1 MLKLAGPT
9 QQLPLHICPTSK
21 MYPNSSAAYN
31 APQNLALSSSSALST
46 ERHLGDQRQH
56 QLPQPQQAQ
65 QPQQPQQAQQQYPVL
80 SYPPGATARSQF
92 ATPPQVAPAAL
103 QPPAQYFQYSPA
115 YAVGP
120 NQQSPQFPHVSIPAQ
135 PYVYE
140 RSIPQYYSQLPVAP
154 ASPYGYQAQAAAAQL
169 PAEVT
174 LRAPPPAPAPARPSA
189 QQLQPAYSMIQMR
202 AQSQYG
208 MEPSP
213 PPQAASMPA
222 FPVMR
227 MASVPTMRG
236 LQAQAQIQ
244 AQVQAQAQAEL
255 RAQRRPSYEHPFV
268 GSSYILYSS
277 KPLPVSGAR
286 PGADAIIETSGRR
299 SSSAW
304 PPEDDRLLRKL
315 KEEKKLG
322 WREIASYFP
331 NRTLNACQF
340 RWRRLVIGV
349 SGKKDKNQGVIEEV
363 TVGNENDD
371 VKIKSEKRRE
381 TMLSEIKEGEDED
394 IKDGENESIIKR
406 EEENVKVEDGED
418 MKVKKEDTLN
428 DGKSRDIKVKNEDM
442 LNDGKEKDMKD
453 KKEDILNDK
462 NEKEIKDTNEDTLN
476 EEKGKD
482 TVKDEKSNDEK
493 IQNKSKTQNEDQNR
507 EKVKSVDNETAEEIL
522 DRDIHKMDNTNENII
537 ERKSEPS
544 MQKES
549 NAKSR
554 DSSKKSRL
562 LHSDDH
568 SSPKQSGISHKRKL
582 SLNKE
587 NDSFEKYQPQPKR
600 ICTSPSRSNISKLL
614 N

>member
-1 MLKLAGPT
+1 
-9 QQLPLHICPTSK
+9 

-80 SYPPGATARSQF
+80 SYPPGATVRSQF

-120 NQQSPQFPHVSIPAQ
+120 NQQSPQFPHVSMPAQ

-208 MEPSP
+208 MAPSP

-244 AQVQAQAQAEL
+244 AQAQAQAQAKL

-394 IKDGENESIIKR
+394 IKDGE
-406 EEENVKVEDGED
+406 D

-428 DGKSRDIKVKNEDM
+428 DGK
-442 LNDGKEKDMKD
+442 EKDIKD

-476 EEKGKD
+476 EEKERD
-482 TVKDEKSNDEK
+482 TVKDEKSNDEN
-493 IQNKSKTQNEDQNR
+493 IQNKSETQNEDQNR

>member
-1 MLKLAGPT
+1 M
-9 QQLPLHICPTSK
+9 
-21 MYPNSSAAYN
+21 
-31 APQNLALSSSSALST
+31 
-46 ERHLGDQRQH
+46 
-56 QLPQPQQAQ
+56 
-65 QPQQPQQAQQQYPVL
+65 
-80 SYPPGATARSQF
+80 
-92 ATPPQVAPAAL
+92 
-103 QPPAQYFQYSPA
+103 
-115 YAVGP
+115 
-120 NQQSPQFPHVSIPAQ
+120 
-135 PYVYE
+135 
-140 RSIPQYYSQLPVAP
+140 
-154 ASPYGYQAQAAAAQL
+154 
-169 PAEVT
+169 
-174 LRAPPPAPAPARPSA
+174 
-189 QQLQPAYSMIQMR
+189 
-202 AQSQYG
+202 
-208 MEPSP
+208 
-213 PPQAASMPA
+213 
-222 FPVMR
+222 
-227 MASVPTMRG
+227 
-236 LQAQAQIQ
+236 
-244 AQVQAQAQAEL
+244 
-255 RAQRRPSYEHPFV
+255 
-268 GSSYILYSS
+268 
-277 KPLPVSGAR
+277 SGAR

-394 IKDGENESIIKR
+394 IKDGE
-406 EEENVKVEDGED
+406 D

-428 DGKSRDIKVKNEDM
+428 DGK
-442 LNDGKEKDMKD
+442 EKDIKD

-476 EEKGKD
+476 EEKERD
-482 TVKDEKSNDEK
+482 TVKDEKSNDEN
-493 IQNKSKTQNEDQNR
+493 IQNKSETQNEDQNR

-522 DRDIHKMDNTNENII
+522 DRDIHKMENTNENII

-544 MQKES
+544 RQKES

-562 LHSDDH
+562 QHSDDH

>member
-80 SYPPGATARSQF
+80 SYPPGATVRSQF

-120 NQQSPQFPHVSIPAQ
+120 NQQSPQFPHVSMPAQ

-208 MEPSP
+208 MAPSP

-244 AQVQAQAQAEL
+244 AQAQAQAQAEL

-394 IKDGENESIIKR
+394 IKDGE
-406 EEENVKVEDGED
+406 D

-428 DGKSRDIKVKNEDM
+428 DGK
-442 LNDGKEKDMKD
+442 EKDIKD

-476 EEKGKD
+476 EEKERD
-482 TVKDEKSNDEK
+482 TVKDEKSNDEN
-493 IQNKSKTQNEDQNR
+493 IQNKSETQNEDQNR

>member
-80 SYPPGATARSQF
+80 SYPPGATVRSQF

-120 NQQSPQFPHVSIPAQ
+120 NQQSPQFPHVSMPAQ

-208 MEPSP
+208 MAPSP

-244 AQVQAQAQAEL
+244 AQAQAQAQAKL

-394 IKDGENESIIKR
+394 IKDGE
-406 EEENVKVEDGED
+406 D

-428 DGKSRDIKVKNEDM
+428 DGK
-442 LNDGKEKDMKD
+442 EKDIKD

-462 NEKEIKDTNEDTLN
+462 NEKGIKDTNEDTLN
-476 EEKGKD
+476 EEKERD
-482 TVKDEKSNDEK
+482 TVKDEKSNDEN
-493 IQNKSKTQNEDQNR
+493 IQNKSETQNEDQNR